1 MNNGDLKLLIN
12 HAYEA
17 ADVLYATTYGEYFKS
32 KGIDPFRQL
41 LMLDLIRYVTYLAS
55 VKGYAT
61 EREFVL
67 YQDCYNEPIRG
78 GIRQAQALIDSD
90 FQGDGFAT
98 KVPFLLSAYL
108 LIDIELFNNGI
119 DPNATASKLYIDLFE
134 SVGQFFLE
142 YHGKVDDKEA
152 QAMRG
157 YINLLQNA
165 RKEKLSEVMVDDSV
179 NDDIAPTTIESCIK
193 KENTD
198 TSECSL
204 NDLLDELDSL
214 VGMERVKQ
222 DVHSLINLMRIREIK
237 KQRGLPQNDLSLHM
251 VFMGNPGTGKTTVAR
266 LIAKIYQKLGV
277 LSKGHLVEVDRS
289 GLVAGYVGQTA
300 LKVQEKLTE
309 SRGGV
314 LFIDEAYALTANRD
328 SSDFGF
334 EAVDTLLKG
343 MEDYREDF
351 VVIVAGYPGPMA
363 EFLESNPGLKSRFN
377 KFIQFDDYT
386 PSELLSIFCRMC
398 DKAGFLFS
406 VETAR
411 IAYDYFTKMY
421 ESRGANFANGR
432 DVRNFF
438 EKIVVNQANRLAQQ
452 ETLTDEDLTTLLEV
466 DIRNAMSV

>member
-12 HAYEA
+12 QAYEA
-17 ADVLYATTYGEYFKS
+17 ADVLYATAYGEYFKS

-41 LMLDLIRYVTYLAS
+41 LMLDLIRYITYLAS

-78 GIRQAQALIDSD
+78 GIRQAQAVIDSN

-134 SVGQFFLE
+134 SVGLFFLE

-152 QAMRG
+152 QAMHG

-165 RKEKLSEVMVDDSV
+165 RKEKLAEVMVDDSV

-300 LKVQEKLTE
+300 LKVQEKITE

-398 DKAGFLFS
+398 EKAGFLFS
-406 VETAR
+406 RDVAQ
-411 IAYDYFTKMY
+411 IAFDYFVRMY

-438 EKIVVNQANRLAQQ
+438 EKIVVNQANRLAQHD
-452 ETLTDEDLTTLLEV
+452 TFTDEDLTTLLEV